1 MLSEKEK
8 PLCSRQRLIVIFCF
22 QNSQANNAD
31 AATIKA
37 LPASDS
43 SIGAVT
49 AAPQAPKLPP
59 VHSCHLTVQGKP
71 QSRPARQESYQYC
84 RRCLGINKRTIIGW
98 ERDGRY
104 PRSVEMLEK
113 MADIFH
119 VPLTYLQPDQSL
131 FIERAAEAY
140 GKKGKIEAQHL
151 AFELTE
157 LFASGDLTPQD
168 MDGIMYEMHKA
179 YFKYR
184 EKKREKERIMNL

>member
-1 MLSEKEK
+1 MKFGEKVRDLRK
-8 PLCSRQRLIVIFCF
+8 K
-22 QNSQANNAD
+22 NS
-31 AATIKA
+31 
-37 LPASDS
+37 
-43 SIGAVT
+43 
-49 AAPQAPKLPP
+49 
-59 VHSCHLTVQGKP
+59 LTQDELAK
-71 QSRPARQESYQYC
+71 
-84 RRCLGINKRTIIGW
+84 CLGVSKRTIIGW

-104 PRSVEMLEK
+104 PRNVEILEK

-119 VPLTYLQPDQSL
+119 VPLTYLQPDPSL

-157 LFASGDLTPQD
+157 LFASGELTAQD

-184 EKKREKERIMNL
+184 EQEREKNRIYVNISYG

>member
-1 MLSEKEK
+1 MKFGEKVRDLRK
-8 PLCSRQRLIVIFCF
+8 
-22 QNSQANNAD
+22 
-31 AATIKA
+31 K
-37 LPASDS
+37 
-43 SIGAVT
+43 
-49 AAPQAPKLPP
+49 
-59 VHSCHLTVQGKP
+59 HSLTQDELA
-71 QSRPARQESYQYC
+71 Q
-84 RRCLGINKRTIIGW
+84 CLGINKRTIIGW

-157 LFASGDLTPQD
+157 LS
-168 MDGIMYEMHKA
+168 KA
-179 YFKYR
+179 VSYHIPLSSCFILSISANSTANKQ
-184 EKKREKERIMNL
+184 